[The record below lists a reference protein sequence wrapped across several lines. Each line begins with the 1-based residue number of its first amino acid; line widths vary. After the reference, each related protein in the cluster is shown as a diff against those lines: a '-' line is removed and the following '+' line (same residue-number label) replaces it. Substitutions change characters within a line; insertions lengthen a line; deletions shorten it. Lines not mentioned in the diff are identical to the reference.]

1 MRRLRKLLDARGQ
14 SLFEYMTLVLL
25 VGGIAIAVIGFVA
38 PRWSH
43 FMRALIQKLISPYT
57 T

>member
-1 MRRLRKLLDARGQ
+1 MGRIRKLLNARGQ
-14 SLFEYMTLVLL
+14 SLFEYLTLVLL
-25 VGGIAIAVIGFVA
+25 VGGIAIAVLGFVA

>member
-1 MRRLRKLLDARGQ
+1 MNRFRKLLNARGQ

-38 PRWSH
+38 PRWFS
-43 FMRALIQKLISPYT
+43 FMRILIQKLISPYT
-57 T
+57 A